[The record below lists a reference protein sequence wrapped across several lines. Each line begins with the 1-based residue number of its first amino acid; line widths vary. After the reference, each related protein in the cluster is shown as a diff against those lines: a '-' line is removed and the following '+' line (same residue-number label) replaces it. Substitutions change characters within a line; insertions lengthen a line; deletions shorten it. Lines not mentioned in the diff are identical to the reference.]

1 MEIPAF
7 KRSNSAENRKAD
19 WGNLPDNV
27 IEKIAGHVVAK
38 NGCFLKSRYGLSINH
53 QWRWIALRSAKTRT
67 HLQVGPSSK
76 MTTPAGNPSF
86 SVMYRELEINDLSNL
101 KHLEMKN
108 ISSTVSVKAIWRRLQ
123 NLNFTLKSL
132 KIKEDY
138 PKDLFIY

>member
-7 KRSNSAENRKAD
+7 KRRNSAESGTAN

-27 IEKIAGHVVAK
+27 IEKIAGYVVAK

-53 QWRWIALRSAKTRT
+53 RWRRIVLSSTKTRT

-86 SVMYRELEINDLSNL
+86 SFMYRELEINDLSNL
-101 KHLEMKN
+101 KHLEVNK
-108 ISSTVSVKAIWRRLQ
+108 ISSKV
-123 NLNFTLKSL
+123 
-132 KIKEDY
+132 
-138 PKDLFIY
+138 